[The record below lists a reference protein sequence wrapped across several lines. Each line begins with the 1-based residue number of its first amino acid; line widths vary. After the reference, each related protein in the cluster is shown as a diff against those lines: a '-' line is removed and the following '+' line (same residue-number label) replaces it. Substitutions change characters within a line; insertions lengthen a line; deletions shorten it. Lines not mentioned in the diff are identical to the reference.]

1 MSNQQQKHA
10 SVCLALIH
18 NNVAERYNYIRP
30 ALEQL
35 CVDLAPNYTSII
47 IEPSFRPE
55 IVPHSTLMTFRR
67 DIMYWR
73 LNREWCRYRL
83 LELRPFLLDVLVFLK
98 NGFDK
103 YLSGKGRAGLVGKKR
118 YSYREMVVTENHIEA
133 WSAFLALG
141 ADFLICFE
149 DDAIFKENSS
159 QRVIELLD
167 NLIQSSPDCPV
178 YADLAGGYENDVL
191 KINNLETKREAS
203 FRFYS
208 KPVTNTSCT
217 YLINRPLATFF
228 IEMLAKK
235 PQFRLIVSDWL
246 MNKLFILAEDK
257 GMPCVCMHAFPTIF
271 KQGSFTGE
279 YKSILSQDRKGEST
293 DSHQF

>member
-1 MSNQQQKHA
+1 MPNQQQKRD

-35 CVDLAPNYTSII
+35 CVNLSPNYTTTI

-73 LNREWCRYRL
+73 LNREWSRYRL
-83 LELRPFLLDVLVFLK
+83 LKVQPLLLDVLSFLK
-98 NGFDK
+98 NYFDK
-103 YLSGKGRAGLVGKKR
+103 YVSRKGRSVLAGKKR
-118 YSYREMVVTENHIEA
+118 YSYRETVITENHIEA

-149 DDAIFKENSS
+149 DDTIFKEDSS

-167 NLIQSSPDCPV
+167 NFTRRSPDGLIYV
-178 YADLAGGYENDVL
+178 DLAGGCEDDAL
-191 KINNLETKREAS
+191 KINNLETGKDAS
-203 FRFYS
+203 FRYYS
-208 KPVTNTSCT
+208 KLVTNTSCS

-228 IEMLAKK
+228 IEMIAKT
-235 PQFRLIVSDWL
+235 PQLRLIVSDWL
-246 MNKLFILAEDK
+246 MNKLFILADNDGVK
-257 GMPCVCMHAFPTIF
+257 CACMHASPTIF

-279 YKSILSQDRKGEST
+279 YVSTLSQDRNG
-293 DSHQF
+293 